1 MYNVPLQMK
10 QALAAHTNAF
20 GADREA
26 WMPVS
31 PWHHVEADKGIPSF
45 LLLVSSGR
53 PTMHEQVLPLQARF
67 REAGIEA
74 VVHEGEGR
82 AHSPLDTYL
91 GVDGDETTRVL
102 VEFLARHFDR

>member
-1 MYNVPLQMK
+1 MQ
-10 QALAAHTNAF
+10 QALDAHTNAF
-20 GADREA
+20 GADRKA
-26 WMPVS
+26 WLPVS
-31 PWHHVEADKGIPSF
+31 PWHHVEADKGIPPF

-74 VVHEGEGR
+74 IVHEGKGR

-91 GVDGDETTRVL
+91 GVDGDESTRVL
-102 VEFLARHFDR
+102 VEFLARHFGR